1 MIENILV
8 FITKYGKGI
17 LMDTNKTAKKRN
29 IQLLV
34 SNEEYEW
41 LKERADEKNMTVSF
55 YARELLFEGRNNL
68 AVYYNELLKKVEELN
83 TGIEF
88 TIKELFG
95 VDWRMDRGIK
105 LRLGRMFNEQV
116 QNGVIKNVK
125 LIRKD
130 SSNTKHYKKI

>member
-1 MIENILV
+1 MDKNIPS
-8 FITKYGKGI
+8 
-17 LMDTNKTAKKRN
+17 KKRN

-34 SNEEYEW
+34 SDEEYEW
-41 LKERADEKNMTVSF
+41 IKEKADKKNMTVSL
-55 YARELLFEGRNNL
+55 YVRGLLFEGRNNL
-68 AVYYNELLKKVEELN
+68 AAYYNELLKKVDELDVG
-83 TGIEF
+83 TEF

-95 VDWRMDRGIK
+95 VNWRMDRGIK

-125 LIRKD
+125 LIRQD

>member
-1 MIENILV
+1 
-8 FITKYGKGI
+8 
-17 LMDTNKTAKKRN
+17 MDTNKTAKKRN

>member
-1 MIENILV
+1 MDKNIPS
-8 FITKYGKGI
+8 
-17 LMDTNKTAKKRN
+17 KKRN

-34 SNEEYEW
+34 SDEEYEW
-41 LKERADEKNMTVSF
+41 IKEKADKKNMTVSL
-55 YARELLFEGRNNL
+55 YVRGLLFEGRNNL

>member
-1 MIENILV
+1 MDKNIP
-8 FITKYGKGI
+8 
-17 LMDTNKTAKKRN
+17 AKKRN

-41 LKERADEKNMTVSF
+41 IKEKADKKNMTVSL
-55 YARELLFEGRNNL
+55 YARELLLEGSNNL
-68 AVYYNELLKKVEELN
+68 AVYYNELLEKVDELN

-95 VDWRMDRGIK
+95 VNWRMDRGVK

-125 LIRKD
+125 LIRQD